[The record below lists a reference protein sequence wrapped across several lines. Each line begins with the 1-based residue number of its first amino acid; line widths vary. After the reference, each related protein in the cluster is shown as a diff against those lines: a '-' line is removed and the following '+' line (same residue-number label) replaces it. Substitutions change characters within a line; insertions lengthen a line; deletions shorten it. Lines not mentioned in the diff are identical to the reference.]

1 MCSVMIPP
9 SSGPIARAIAETPAQ
24 IPIAVPRSRAWN
36 VAEMIDSVAGI
47 ISAAPTPWTPRAAI
61 SSVAP
66 DERPQASEES
76 VKTIRPIVK
85 ISRRPSRSPSF
96 PPVSS
101 SEAKLRA
108 EAATVHSSS
117 DVLIPRS
124 ALIAGSAT
132 FTTVLSSMIMKRAK
146 QSAPNVHQ
154 RRFSSAKIFAR
165 TAPPTGRK
173 LACTRLALT
182 SQSVK
187 VTLAGVEV
195 IWRPDQEARER
206 TNALRLARKLG
217 FDDYAS
223 LVRFSQD
230 EPERF
235 WPAAIE
241 DMELE
246 FSRPWD
252 AVVDESRGPEWAT
265 WFVGGRL
272 NLAWNCVHRWAQ
284 GERADAPAA
293 VWQSEDGQR
302 RSLTYREVSAEVT
315 RLAEA
320 LARLGVEPGDR
331 VALFLPMSP
340 EVAIASHAC
349 AHLGAI
355 QVPIFS
361 GFAAPAIA
369 ARLQHS
375 EAKVVVTADGSLRRG
390 REVPMKELVDE
401 AVRESP
407 SVEHVVVWQRLGN
420 GAAMQAGRD
429 VFWSDA
435 VAGSP
440 GELEPLEVDS
450 EHPYLLTYT
459 SGTTGLPKGVL
470 HVQGGFLV
478 SITREVAYQADAR
491 PEDVIHFVTD
501 MGWIMGPWEVVG
513 GMALGCTIVFA
524 EGAPD
529 WPAADRLWGLVD
541 SERVSIL
548 GLSPTLVRALIPHGA
563 ELVERHDVSPL
574 RVLVTTGEPWN
585 PEPYRWLFEHVGGG
599 RCPIINCSGGTEVGA
614 CFLSPTPAVPIKACS
629 LGGPAL
635 GMAMD
640 VVDADGLSVRGEVGE
655 LVCRRPFPGMTRG
668 FWGDPERYL
677 DTYWRRLPGIWVH
690 GDWAFVDDEGFWF
703 LHGRSD
709 DTLNIAGKRLGPS
722 ELESAV
728 VAHPAV
734 AEAAAVGV
742 PHEVKGEVAWVFCA
756 LVPGVEPSDELAA
769 ELRGLAADEL
779 GKAFAPERVLFV
791 SALPKTR
798 SAKIVRRAVRAKA
811 LGTDPGDLSS
821 LENPETLEEIEHV
834 ATN

>member
-1 MCSVMIPP
+1 V
-9 SSGPIARAIAETPAQ
+9 
-24 IPIAVPRSRAWN
+24 
-36 VAEMIDSVAGI
+36 D
-47 ISAAPTPWTPRAAI
+47 
-61 SSVAP
+61 
-66 DERPQASEES
+66 
-76 VKTIRPIVK
+76 
-85 ISRRPSRSPSF
+85 
-96 PPVSS
+96 
-101 SEAKLRA
+101 
-108 EAATVHSSS
+108 
-117 DVLIPRS
+117 
-124 ALIAGSAT
+124 
-132 FTTVLSSMIMKRAK
+132 
-146 QSAPNVHQ
+146 
-154 RRFSSAKIFAR
+154 
-165 TAPPTGRK
+165 
-173 LACTRLALT
+173 
-182 SQSVK
+182 
-187 VTLAGVEV
+187 V
-195 IWRPDQEARER
+195 IWRPSEEIRDRS
-206 TNALRLARKLG
+206 NAMRLARKLG
-217 FDDYAS
+217 FEDYWE
-223 LVRFSQD
+223 LVRFSAE

-241 DMELE
+241 DMGLE
-246 FSRPWD
+246 FSQPWD
-252 AVVDESRGPEWAT
+252 QVFDLSRGPEWAT

-272 NLAWNCVHRWAQ
+272 NLAWNCVHRWAR
-284 GERADAPAA
+284 GERADAAAA
-293 VWQSEDGQR
+293 VWQSEDGQG
-302 RSLTYREVSAEVT
+302 RSLSYRELSHEVT

-320 LARLGVEPGDR
+320 LAALGVEAGDR

-355 QVPIFS
+355 QVPVFS

-369 ARLQHS
+369 ARLQAS

-407 SVEHVVVWQRLGN
+407 SVEHVLVWRRLGN
-420 GAAMQAGRD
+420 DAPMQAGRD
-429 VFWSDA
+429 AFWDEA
-435 VAGSP
+435 VASSA

-459 SGTTGLPKGVL
+459 SGTTGQPKGVL

-478 SITREVAYQADAR
+478 SITREVAYQADAQ

-513 GMALGCTIVFA
+513 GMALGCTVVFA

-529 WPAADRLWGLVD
+529 WPAADRLWGLV
-541 SERVSIL
+541 EQEGVSIL

-563 ELVERHDVSPL
+563 ELVERHDLSSL
-574 RVLVTTGEPWN
+574 RVMVTTGEPWN

-614 CFLSPTPAVPIKACS
+614 CFLSPTPAVPIKECS

-640 VVDADGLSVRGEVGE
+640 VVDAEGRPVRGEVGE
-655 LVCRRPFPGMTRG
+655 LVCRKPFPGMTRG
-668 FWGDPERYL
+668 FWRDPERYL
-677 DTYWRRLPGIWVH
+677 DSYWRRLPGIWVH
-690 GDWAFVDDEGFWF
+690 GDWALVDEDGFWF

-709 DTLNIAGKRLGPS
+709 DTLNIAGKRLGPA

-728 VAHPAV
+728 IAHPAV

-756 LVPGVEPSDELAA
+756 LVPGVEPSEELAR
-769 ELRGLAADEL
+769 ELRDLAAGEL

-798 SAKIVRRAVRAKA
+798 SAKIVRRAVKAKA
-811 LGTDPGDLSS
+811 LGGDPGDLSS
-821 LENPETLEEIEHV
+821 VENPETLDEIAAAAGH
-834 ATN
+834 